1 MRVLHFSIFIILV
14 SILIIPNALASHDSD
29 KQWGTVSVDKPV
41 LELPYTTAS
50 NTQYEKIK
58 IFGTVEEP
66 RSTAYVYMTISEPDG
81 KTYQTKVRVIADTNE
96 QGHYE
101 NFILICCNRAGTY
114 SVYVEWKGYHIG
126 TVTIDVSAK
135 PKSQPTDTLTAEP
148 VTIIPNWIKTH
159 AGWWA
164 GGQINDSTYLLGIQ
178 YLIKEG
184 IMVIPSTER
193 SESSGSQEV
202 PGWVKNNAGWWATD
216 QIDDITY
223 ISGIQYLV
231 SIGIIVVS

>member
-14 SILIIPNALASHDSD
+14 SIMIIPNALASHDSD

-41 LELPYTTAS
+41 LELPYTTAN

-66 RSTAYVYMTISEPDG
+66 KSTAFVYMTISEPDG
-81 KTYQTKVRVIADTNE
+81 KTYQAKVRAVTDANV
-96 QGHYE
+96 QGYYE
-101 NFILICCNRAGTY
+101 NFVLICCNKAGTY

-126 TVTIDVSAK
+126 TVTFDVSVK
-135 PKSQPTDTLTAEP
+135 PKSQPTDIPTAEP
-148 VTIIPNWIKTH
+148 VTVIPNWIKIH

-193 SESSGSQEV
+193 AESSGSQEV

-216 QIDDITY
+216 QIDD
-223 ISGIQYLV
+223 SSFLQGIQYLV
-231 SIGIIVVS
+231 QKGIIVV

>member
-14 SILIIPNALASHDSD
+14 SIMIIPNALASHDSD

-41 LELPYTTAS
+41 LELPYTAAG

-81 KTYQTKVRVIADTNE
+81 KTYQTKVRAVSDTGS

-101 NFILICCNRAGTY
+101 NFILICCNSGGTY

-126 TVTIDVSAK
+126 TVTIDVIAK
-135 PKSQPTDTLTAEP
+135 PKSQALTANS
-148 VTIIPNWIKTH
+148 VTIIPDWIKNS

-164 GGQINDSTYLLGIQ
+164 DGQIDDSTYLLGIQ
-178 YLIKEG
+178 YL
-184 IMVIPSTER
+184 V
-193 SESSGSQEV
+193 
-202 PGWVKNNAGWWATD
+202 N
-216 QIDDITY
+216 
-223 ISGIQYLV
+223 
-231 SIGIIVVS
+231 IGIIEVS

>member
-14 SILIIPNALASHDSD
+14 SIMIIPNALSSHDSD
-29 KQWGTVSVDKPV
+29 KQWGTVSIDKSV
-41 LELPYTTAS
+41 LELPYTTAG

-58 IFGTVEEP
+58 IFGTIEEQG
-66 RSTAYVYMTISEPDG
+66 SAAFVYMTVSEPDG
-81 KTYQTKVRVIADTNE
+81 KTYLTKSRAVKDTGS
-96 QGHYE
+96 QGKYE
-101 NFILICCNRAGTY
+101 NFILICCNSAGTY
-114 SVYVEWKGYHIG
+114 SVYVEWRGYHIG
-126 TVTIDVSAK
+126 TVTFDVSAK

-159 AGWWA
+159 AGWWVD
-164 GGQINDSTYLLGIQ
+164 GQINDSAYLLGIQ

-184 IMVIPSTER
+184 IMVIPFTER
-193 SESSGSQEV
+193 SESAGSQEV
-202 PGWVKNNAGWWATD
+202 PDWIKNSAEWWATD

-231 SIGIIVVS
+231 SVGIIQVG

>member
-1 MRVLHFSIFIILV
+1 M
-14 SILIIPNALASHDSD
+14 IIPNALASHDSD
-29 KQWGTVSVDKPV
+29 KQWGTVSIDKPV

-50 NTQYEKIK
+50 NAQYEKIK
-58 IFGTVEEP
+58 IFGIVEEP
-66 RSTAYVYMTISEPDG
+66 RSAAYVHMTISEPDG
-81 KTYQTKVRVIADTNE
+81 KTYQVKVRVSADTNE

-101 NFILICCNRAGTY
+101 NFILICCNNAGTY

-126 TVTIDVSAK
+126 TAAIDVSAK

-159 AGWWA
+159 AGWWVD
-164 GGQINDSTYLLGIQ
+164 GQINDSAYLLGIQ

-184 IMVIPSTER
+184 IMVIPFTER

-202 PGWVKNNAGWWATD
+202 PDWIKNSAEWWATD

-231 SIGIIVVS
+231 SVGIIQVG

>member
-1 MRVLHFSIFIILV
+1 MSVLYFSIFIILV
-14 SILIIPNALASHDSD
+14 TIMIIPNTLASHDSD

-41 LELPYTTAS
+41 LELPYTTTS
-50 NTQYEKIK
+50 NAQYEKIK

-81 KTYQTKVRVIADTNE
+81 KTYQVKVRVVTDTNE

-101 NFILICCNRAGTY
+101 NYILICCNNAGTY

-159 AGWWA
+159 A
-164 GGQINDSTYLLGIQ
+164 
-178 YLIKEG
+178 
-184 IMVIPSTER
+184 
-193 SESSGSQEV
+193 
-202 PGWVKNNAGWWATD
+202 
-216 QIDDITY
+216 
-223 ISGIQYLV
+223 
-231 SIGIIVVS
+231 

>member
-1 MRVLHFSIFIILV
+1 MKVLHFSIFIILV
-14 SILIIPNALASHDSD
+14 SIMIIPNVLASHDSD
-29 KQWGTVSVDKPV
+29 KQWGTASVDKPV
-41 LELPYTTAS
+41 LELPYTAAS

-66 RSTAYVYMTISEPDG
+66 RSAAYVYMTISEPDG
-81 KTYQTKVRVIADTNE
+81 KTYQTKVRVIADTNK
-96 QGHYE
+96 QGYYE
-101 NFILICCNRAGTY
+101 NFILICCNNAGTY

-126 TVTIDVSAK
+126 TVIIDVSAK
-135 PKSQPTDTLTAEP
+135 PNSQSTDTLTAEP

-164 GGQINDSTYLLGIQ
+164 GGQINDSAYILGIQ

-193 SESSGSQEV
+193 AESSGSQEV
-202 PGWVKNNAGWWATD
+202 PGWIKNNAGWWATD
-216 QIDDITY
+216 KIDDITY

-231 SIGIIVVS
+231 SIGIIAVG

>member
-14 SILIIPNALASHDSD
+14 SIMIIPNALASHDSD
-29 KQWGTVSVDKPV
+29 KQWGTVSVDKSV

-81 KTYQTKVRVIADTNE
+81 KTYQVKVRVAVDTNE
-96 QGHYE
+96 LGYYE
-101 NFILICCNRAGTY
+101 NFILICCNNAGTY
-114 SVYVEWKGYHIG
+114 SVYVEWYGYHIG
-126 TVTIDVSAK
+126 TVTFDVSAK

-148 VTIIPNWIKTH
+148 VTIIPNWIKIH

-164 GGQINDSTYLLGIQ
+164 GGQINDSAYLLGIQ

-193 SESSGSQEV
+193 AESSGSQEV
-202 PGWVKNNAGWWATD
+202 PAGLRTVLGGGLADRLMILHTF
-216 QIDDITY
+216 QEF
-223 ISGIQYLV
+223 
-231 SIGIIVVS
+231 SI

>member
-14 SILIIPNALASHDSD
+14 GIMIIPNALASHDSD
-29 KQWGTVSVDKPV
+29 KQWGTVSVDKHT

-66 RSTAYVYMTISEPDG
+66 RSAAYVYMTISEPDG
-81 KTYQTKVRVIADTNE
+81 KTYQVKVRVAADTNE

-101 NFILICCNRAGTY
+101 NFILICCNNAGTY

-159 AGWWA
+159 VGWWA
-164 GGQINDSTYLLGIQ
+164 NGQTNDSTYLLGIQ
-178 YLIKEG
+178 YL
-184 IMVIPSTER
+184 VA
-193 SESSGSQEV
+193 V
-202 PGWVKNNAGWWATD
+202 
-216 QIDDITY
+216 
-223 ISGIQYLV
+223 
-231 SIGIIVVS
+231 GIIEVS

>member
-14 SILIIPNALASHDSD
+14 SVMIIPNAFASHDSD
-29 KQWGTVSVDKPV
+29 KQWGTVSVDKSI
-41 LELPYTTAS
+41 LKLPYTAADNS
-50 NTQYEKIK
+50 QYEKIK

-66 RSTAYVYMTISEPDG
+66 RSATWVYFTITEPDG
-81 KTYQTKVRVIADTNE
+81 KTYQAKVRASND
-96 QGHYE
+96 GYYE
-101 NFILICCNRAGTY
+101 NFILICCGDIGTY
-114 SVYVEWKGYHIG
+114 NVYAEWREYHIG

-135 PKSQPTDTLTAEP
+135 PKSQLTDTLTAEP

-164 GGQINDSTYLLGIQ
+164 GGQINDSAYLLGIQ

-231 SIGIIVVS
+231 KVGIIEVS

>member
-14 SILIIPNALASHDSD
+14 SIMNIPNALASHDSD
-29 KQWGTVSVDKPV
+29 KQWGTVSIDKPT
-41 LELPYTTAS
+41 LELPYTTTG

-66 RSTAYVYMTISEPDG
+66 KSAAYVYMTVSEPDG
-81 KTYQTKVRVIADTNE
+81 KTYQAKVVVAADTNE

-101 NFILICCNRAGTY
+101 NFILICCKNTGTY
-114 SVYVEWKGYHIG
+114 SVDVEWRGYHIG
-126 TVTIDVSAK
+126 TVTFDVSVK

-164 GGQINDSTYLLGIQ
+164 GGQIGDSAYLLGIQ

-193 SESSGSQEV
+193 AESSGSQEV
-202 PGWVKNNAGWWATD
+202 PGWIKNSAEWWATD
-216 QIDDITY
+216 KIDDIAY

-231 SIGIIVVS
+231 QKGIIVV

>member
-14 SILIIPNALASHDSD
+14 SIMIIPNALSSHDSD
-29 KQWGTVSVDKPV
+29 KQWGTVSIDKPV

-50 NTQYEKIK
+50 NAQYEKIK
-58 IFGTVEEP
+58 IFGTVQEP
-66 RSTAYVYMTISEPDG
+66 RSTAFVYMTVTEPDG
-81 KTYQTKVRVIADTNE
+81 KTSQAKVRVSADTSE
-96 QGHYE
+96 QGRYE
-101 NFILICCNRAGTY
+101 NFILICCNSAGTY
-114 SVYVEWKGYHIG
+114 SVYVEWRGYHIG
-126 TVTIDVSAK
+126 TVTFDVSAK

-164 GGQINDSTYLLGIQ
+164 NGQTNDSTYLLGIQ

-193 SESSGSQEV
+193 SESSGSQEI
-202 PGWVKNNAGWWATD
+202 PGWIKNSAGWWATD

-223 ISGIQYLV
+223 ISGIQY
-231 SIGIIVVS
+231 

>member
-29 KQWGTVSVDKPV
+29 KQWGTVSVDKPT
-41 LELPYTTAS
+41 LELPYTTTS

-66 RSTAYVYMTISEPDG
+66 KSTAFVYMTISEPDG
-81 KTYQTKVRVIADTNE
+81 KTYQVKVRVVTDTNE
-96 QGHYE
+96 QGRYE
-101 NFILICCNRAGTY
+101 NFILICCNKAGTY

-135 PKSQPTDTLTAEP
+135 PKSQLTDTLTAEP

-231 SIGIIVVS
+231 KVGIIEVS

>member
-1 MRVLHFSIFIILV
+1 M
-14 SILIIPNALASHDSD
+14 IIPNVLASHDSD
-29 KQWGTVSVDKPV
+29 KQWGTVSVDKPI
-41 LELPYTTAS
+41 LELPYTTSS

-66 RSTAYVYMTISEPDG
+66 RSAVFVYMTISEPDG

-96 QGHYE
+96 QGRYE
-101 NFILICCNRAGTY
+101 NFMLICCNSAGTY

-148 VTIIPNWIKTH
+148 VTIIPNWIKIH

-164 GGQINDSTYLLGIQ
+164 GGQIDDLTYLLGIQ
-178 YLIKEG
+178 YLIKEEIIIIPPTEAMESTG
-184 IMVIPSTER
+184 SQVIPA
-193 SESSGSQEV
+193 
-202 PGWVKNNAGWWATD
+202 WIKNNAGWWATD
-216 QIDDITY
+216 QIDDFAFLQ
-223 ISGIQYLV
+223 GIQYLV
-231 SIGIIVVS
+231 QKGIIVV